1 MSQWPIMPP
10 CDIVFLRNVLLY
22 FNDKTRQDVLERTRK
37 AMRPD
42 AALFLGGAE
51 TMLGIHANYE
61 RQNGVGCSYYQ
72 PC

>member
-1 MSQWPIMPP
+1 
-10 CDIVFLRNVLLY
+10 
-22 FNDKTRQDVLERTRK
+22 
-37 AMRPD
+37 MRPD